1 MRLVVYPIIFK
12 VLAPFQVVSRISAIN
27 SIPPDGKAGK
37 SSTQKCRLEW
47 DICDRSL
54 EREQTTPFFF
64 GGKKNWENW
73 DHDLRLKEQH

>member
-47 DICDRSL
+47 DICARSL